1 MFAPAY
7 RFPTDSADPIIPMR
21 EASSTPLTAG
31 EDLPARLDREKAE
44 AAAQIAYIR
53 EILADIST
61 QARRAL

>member
-7 RFPTDSADPIIPMR
+7 RFPNDPADPIIPMR
-21 EASSTPLTAG
+21 DASTTPLTAG

-53 EILADIST
+53 AILSDIST
-61 QARRAL
+61 QAFEAL